1 MKVTVIP
8 AQVTTVED
16 KIMGSLGLSQLLLL
30 IAPVFIGGGCYI
42 FLPPFSDFHPY
53 KYLLV
58 GVLAVLCILLAIRIK
73 GKLVAS
79 WIVVLLRY
87 NLRPRLYVFNK
98 NTAMFREQYED
109 VTPTEETTTK
119 KETETNYHIP
129 KLDFHTAAKVRD
141 LIDNPERRLRFESTK
156 KGGLY
161 VRLTEIEE

>member
-1 MKVTVIP
+1 MKVTVVP

-58 GVLAVLCILLAIRIK
+58 GVLAVFCILLAIRIK

>member
-1 MKVTVIP
+1 MKVTVVP

-119 KETETNYHIP
+119 KEMETNYHIP

>member
-1 MKVTVIP
+1 MKVTVVP

-16 KIMGSLGLSQLLLL
+16 KIMGTLGLSQLLLL

>member
-1 MKVTVIP
+1 MKVTVVP

-53 KYLLV
+53 KYILIGIVALLCV
-58 GVLAVLCILLAIRIK
+58 LLAIRIK
-73 GKLVAS
+73 GKLIAS

-87 NLRPRLYVFNK
+87 NLRPKLYVYNK
-98 NTAMFREQYED
+98 NTTMFRENYDNVIPVEEK
-109 VTPTEETTTK
+109 VAKEET
-119 KETETNYHIP
+119 EANFHLP
-129 KLDFHTAAKVRD
+129 KLDFHSAARVRD
-141 LIDNPERRLRFESTK
+141 LLDNPERRVRFESTK

>member
-1 MKVTVIP
+1 MKVTVVP

-16 KIMGSLGLSQLLLL
+16 KIMGSLGLSQLLIL

-109 VTPTEETTTK
+109 VTPTEETATK

>member
-1 MKVTVIP
+1 MKVTVVP

-58 GVLAVLCILLAIRIK
+58 GIVAILCILLAIRIK

-98 NTAMFREQYED
+98 NTAMFREQYEN
-109 VTPTEETTTK
+109 VVPTEEIVSK
-119 KETETNYHIP
+119 EETEANYHIP

>member
-1 MKVTVIP
+1 MKVTVVP

-16 KIMGSLGLSQLLLL
+16 KIMGNIGLSQLLLF

-42 FLPPFSDFHPY
+42 FLPPFSDLHPY
-53 KYLLV
+53 KYILIGIV
-58 GVLAVLCILLAIRIK
+58 AVLCVLLAIRIK
-73 GKLVAS
+73 GKLIAS

-98 NTAMFREQYED
+98 NTTMFRENYDTIAPVDEGAKK
-109 VTPTEETTTK
+109 EETK
-119 KETETNYHIP
+119 ADYHLP
-129 KLDFHTAAKVRD
+129 KLDFHSAAKVRD
-141 LIDNPERRLRFESTK
+141 LLDNPERRLRFESTK

>member
-1 MKVTVIP
+1 MKVTVVP

-58 GVLAVLCILLAIRIK
+58 GVVAVLCVLLAIRIK

-79 WIVVLLRY
+79 WIIVLLRY

-109 VTPTEETTTK
+109 VAPT
-119 KETETNYHIP
+119 KETATKEEAETNYHIP

>member
-1 MKVTVIP
+1 MKVTVVP

-16 KIMGSLGLSQLLLL
+16 KIMGNIGLSQLLLF

-53 KYLLV
+53 KYVLIGIVAILCV
-58 GVLAVLCILLAIRIK
+58 LLAVRIK
-73 GKLVAS
+73 GKLIAS

-98 NTAMFREQYED
+98 NTTMFRENYD
-109 VTPTEETTTK
+109 GVIPTEEVATK
-119 KETETNYHIP
+119 EEAETHHHLP
-129 KLDFHTAAKVRD
+129 KLDFHAAAKVHD
-141 LIDNPERRLRFESTK
+141 LLDNPERRLRFESTK